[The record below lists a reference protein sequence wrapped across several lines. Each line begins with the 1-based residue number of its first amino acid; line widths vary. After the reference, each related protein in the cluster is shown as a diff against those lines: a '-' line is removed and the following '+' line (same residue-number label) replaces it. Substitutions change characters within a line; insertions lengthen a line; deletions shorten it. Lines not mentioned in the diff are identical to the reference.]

1 VWAWVCGCGGLF
13 VCVCVYD
20 KLSLSLSLSLSQDV
34 GRSFNTDWLQL
45 YSANAHLTKPHA
57 LAEYALINLGALYA
71 VRPGDTLASIQ
82 VCLCQRLSCRTPS
95 VRVCV
100 CVCVSVFLCVCAR
113 ARALVTYARI
123 CMYVCA
129 S

>member
-1 VWAWVCGCGGLF
+1 M
-13 VCVCVYD
+13 CVYMIN
-20 KLSLSLSLSLSQDV
+20 SLSLSLSLSQDV

-45 YSANAHLTKPHA
+45 YSANAHLTKPHT

-82 VCLCQRLSCRTPS
+82 VCLCQRLSCSTPS

-100 CVCVSVFLCVCAR
+100 CVCLCFCVSVHAR
-113 ARALVTYARI
+113 AR
-123 CMYVCA
+123 